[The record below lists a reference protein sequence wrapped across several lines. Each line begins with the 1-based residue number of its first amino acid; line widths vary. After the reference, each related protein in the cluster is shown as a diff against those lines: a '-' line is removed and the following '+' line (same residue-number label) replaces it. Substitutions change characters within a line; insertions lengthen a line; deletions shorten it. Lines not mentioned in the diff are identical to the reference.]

1 MSLIQKLKPGI
12 VSMLFIWVTFS
23 SFTAN
28 YTEVIEVMDEIT
40 LRNTAYSEA
49 AIDTEASKVWNIVN
63 SSMGLCWPDGTV
75 GYKTC
80 NATDATVV
88 GVKPYNGGATNVE
101 HTIWYVDSDGF
112 RWYVKDT
119 YYIIVLEPSK
129 CSVDFNGRSLMRIG
143 ESHNIEVN
151 YPNDSKRGRYYYSEF
166 SSSAPDVIGIDD
178 DGKYT
183 AKKAGKATI
192 TINQYVANK
201 NHPEVGSYLVGS
213 DSREFEVAEN
223 IEPTSLYMVENP
235 VYGKRRAEE
244 RTSVIFT
251 FMLTPEDSNIYPVL
265 DNVLDSDNNSIITT
279 SESLQGYWSV
289 LSSPQPGCY
298 RKKVKFY
305 PEKINN
311 EDETIWVFSTSNGLE
326 VHCKVILYDP
336 VESITLDQT
345 NVELPLGKEI
355 QLGVTVLPENATYKD
370 LTWTSEDETIATV
383 SDTGLVKAL
392 KKGNVRITVT
402 SDVDE
407 ISAYCDLTVIQPVEA
422 IYLSKSEINIKPGE
436 FETLTAY
443 VSPENADNKALK
455 WKSGDEKV
463 AKVENG
469 TVMGISDGKTVVR
482 AIAADDS
489 GVSAECAVNVGASS
503 EIEDV
508 VTDET
513 AYVKIFN
520 LQGLLIYEGSFANAH
535 LVPDYYI
542 VVCDGKKVKVRIE

>member
-1 MSLIQKLKPGI
+1 MVESTPCESIIFNSNPVFIKRPAEPQSLKVRNI
-12 VSMLFIWVTFS
+12 V
-23 SFTAN
+23 
-28 YTEVIEVMDEIT
+28 EIT
-40 LRNTAYSEA
+40 PADVDLGLFCILINGQEEKIYPEFY
-49 AIDTEASKVWNIVN
+49 ILNEEKPNVYKIVF
-63 SSMGLCWPDGTV
+63 WI
-75 GYKTC
+75 
-80 NATDATVV
+80 
-88 GVKPYNGGATNVE
+88 PY
-101 HTIWYVDSDGF
+101 
-112 RWYVKDT
+112 
-119 YYIIVLEPSK
+119 
-129 CSVDFNGRSLMRIG
+129 
-143 ESHNIEVN
+143 
-151 YPNDSKRGRYYYSEF
+151 
-166 SSSAPDVIGIDD
+166 
-178 DGKYT
+178 
-183 AKKAGKATI
+183 
-192 TINQYVANK
+192 
-201 NHPEVGSYLVGS
+201 
-213 DSREFEVAEN
+213 
-223 IEPTSLYMVENP
+223 
-235 VYGKRRAEE
+235 AEE
-244 RTSVIFT
+244 TTAVMRADNGVEGQFR
-251 FMLTPEDSNIYPVL
+251 VL
-265 DNVLDSDNNSIITT
+265 V
-279 SESLQGYWSV
+279 
-289 LSSPQPGCY
+289 
-298 RKKVKFY
+298 
-305 PEKINN
+305 
-311 EDETIWVFSTSNGLE
+311 
-326 VHCKVILYDP
+326 YDP

-355 QLGVTVLPENATYKD
+355 QLSATVLPENATYKD
-370 LTWTSEDETIATV
+370 LTWTSEDKSIATV

-455 WKSGDEKV
+455 WESGDEKV

-482 AIAADDS
+482 AIAADGS

-520 LQGLLIYEGSFANAH
+520 LQGLLIYEGSFADAH

>member
-1 MSLIQKLKPGI
+1 MVKSIFCSVLLVWMSIPSFADADHYEIIQ
-12 VSMLFIWVTFS
+12 
-23 SFTAN
+23 
-28 YTEVIEVMDEIT
+28 VMDDIT
-40 LRNTAYSEA
+40 VRLAVGFVEEMDVEN
-49 AIDTEASKVWNIVN
+49 SKVWRIDD
-63 SSMGLCWPDGTV
+63 SSKGICWTDGTT
-75 GYKTC
+75 GAKTC
-80 NATDATVV
+80 NATEATVV
-88 GVKPYNGGATNVE
+88 GRKPYNGDDPNIK
-101 HTIWYVDSDGF
+101 HTVWIIDTDGTRGYF
-112 RWYVKDT
+112 TDT
-119 YYIIVLEPSK
+119 YCIKVFEPGKGEIRWGSTTL
-129 CSVDFNGRSLMRIG
+129 VEGRSSQI
-143 ESHNIEVN
+143 NVK
-151 YPNDSKRGRYYYSEF
+151 YPTISKGGRYYYTEF
-166 SSSAPDVIGIDD
+166 SSSAPDIVEISD
-178 DGKYT
+178 DGVYT
-183 AKKAGKATI
+183 AKKAGKATL
-192 TINQYVANK
+192 TVKQYVANK
-201 NHPEVGSYLVGS
+201 NYPDAGSYLLDMSTIEINVEKYIALESFSVVEDYVLVNRSNSGEGKLVRIEITES
-213 DSREFEVAEN
+213 YTPEN
-223 IEPTSLYMVENP
+223 AT
-235 VYGKRRAEE
+235 
-244 RTSVIFT
+244 VI
-251 FMLTPEDSNIYPVL
+251 LTPQLLGHEEFSFN
-265 DNVLDSDNNSIITT
+265 
-279 SESLQGYWSV
+279 
-289 LSSPQPGCY
+289 
-298 RKKVKFY
+298 KVR
-305 PEKINN
+305 EL
-311 EDETIWVFSTSNGLE
+311 STSKPGLKHIRYEFYNRKELNEEETLVFTTDNGLE
-326 VHCKVILYDP
+326 DQIKLIVYDP

-355 QLGVTVLPENATYKD
+355 QLGVTVLPENATYKN
-370 LTWTSEDETIATV
+370 LTWTSADETIATV

-482 AIAADDS
+482 AIAADGS

-520 LQGLLIYEGSFANAH
+520 LQGMLIYEGSFADAH

>member
-1 MSLIQKLKPGI
+1 MTHQSITRLVSSLGLVIFIFCNAHAEKIDDYNYRMAIMDDFTIYDSKAQQIYNENRLDLLVNPPVWKLYDDNLNILESDKFSAKVQCLKPAEPARIWHNFYQGI
-12 VSMLFIWVTFS
+12 DGVSH
-23 SFTAN
+23 FTSLCFK
-28 YTEVIEVMDEIT
+28 IE
-40 LRNTAYSEA
+40 
-49 AIDTEASKVWNIVN
+49 IVA
-63 SSMGLCWPDGTV
+63 PT
-75 GYKTC
+75 
-80 NATDATVV
+80 
-88 GVKPYNGGATNVE
+88 GVEFTSDFPTSIQLGG
-101 HTIWYVDSDGF
+101 S
-112 RWYVKDT
+112 T
-119 YYIIVLEPSK
+119 Y
-129 CSVDFNGRSLMRIG
+129 IG
-143 ESHNIEVN
+143 DSHNLTGPTLPE
-151 YPNDSKRGRYYYSEF
+151 YNDSKAGIRYEYK
-166 SSSAPDVIGIDD
+166 SSNPDVISVGSTVTSNGRIW
-178 DGKYT
+178 
-183 AKKAGKATI
+183 AKSIGKATI
-192 TINQYVANK
+192 TVTAKAYNDRYN
-201 NHPEVGSYLVGS
+201 NSYIIGS
-213 DSREFEVAEN
+213 DSRIIEVVESTPCESIIFNSDPVFIKRPADPQSLIVRN
-223 IEPTSLYMVENP
+223 IVEITPADVDLGLLGILIN
-235 VYGKRRAEE
+235 GQEE
-244 RTSVIFT
+244 K
-251 FMLTPEDSNIYPVL
+251 IYPEFYLLNEEKPNVYKIKFWIPYGEETTAVMRADNGVEGQFRVL
-265 DNVLDSDNNSIITT
+265 V
-279 SESLQGYWSV
+279 
-289 LSSPQPGCY
+289 
-298 RKKVKFY
+298 
-305 PEKINN
+305 
-311 EDETIWVFSTSNGLE
+311 
-326 VHCKVILYDP
+326 YDP
-336 VESITLDQT
+336 VESITLDKT
-345 NVELPLGKEI
+345 DVDLPLGKEI
-355 QLGVTVLPENATYKD
+355 QLSATVLPENATYKD

-520 LQGLLIYEGSFANAH
+520 LQGLLIYEGSFADAH